1 MGESPPPGRGA
12 RLEALPQGWRGRF
25 EAMASPCELLIEGG
39 DRALAAALLETA
51 QAEALRI
58 EHQYSRYRD
67 DSVLARLHAAGGAPV
82 EVDDETALLLD
93 FAARCHA
100 LSEGRF
106 DITSGVLRAA
116 WRFDGSDRLPAPE
129 TVAALLPRI
138 GWPRVQWARPWL
150 TLPAGMELDLGGL
163 GKEYAVDRV
172 LGLLRQQLQAQT
184 GSADAVALLVNF
196 GGDLAVGGPRA
207 DGSAWQIGIEAP
219 GCAPAAQPGA
229 AAQLALRAG
238 GLATSG
244 DARRFLLKDGVRY
257 GHILDPRDGW
267 PVRGAPRSVTV
278 AAPSCIEA
286 GVLATLAMLQGPT
299 AEAWLQAQGL
309 PHWVLR

>member
-1 MGESPPPGRGA
+1 MGELLPPA
-12 RLEALPQGWRGRF
+12 RLEVLPQGWRGRF

-39 DRALAAALLETA
+39 DRALAAALLDTA

-58 EHQYSRYRD
+58 EHKYSRYRD
-67 DSVLARLHAAGGAPV
+67 DSVLARLHAADGRPV

-100 LSEGRF
+100 LSGGRF

-172 LGLLRQQLQAQT
+172 LGLLRRQLQVQA

-207 DGSAWQIGIEAP
+207 DGSAWQIGIETPA
-219 GCAPAAQPGA
+219 GAPAVPLARPDA

-257 GHILDPRDGW
+257 SHILDPRDGW

-286 GVLATLAMLQGPT
+286 GVLATLAMLQGPG